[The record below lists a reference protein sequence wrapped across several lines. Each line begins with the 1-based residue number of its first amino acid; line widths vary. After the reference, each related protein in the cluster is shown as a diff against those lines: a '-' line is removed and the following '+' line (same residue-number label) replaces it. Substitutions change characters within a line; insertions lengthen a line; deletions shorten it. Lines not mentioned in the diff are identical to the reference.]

1 MDHVFTIVMIFRA
14 NGAAV
19 PPTTCPTMVNMNE
32 GGFVFAAIHR
42 IAQPKAHK
50 NPEAM
55 I

>member
-1 MDHVFTIVMIFRA
+1 MFKA
-14 NGAAV
+14 SGAAV
-19 PPTTCPTMVNMNE
+19 PPTTWPTMVNVNE

-55 I
+55 IYSTVV